1 MKFSTIALALFA
13 STTTILVSITSAA
26 VNDGVRG
33 SIDQTQIPHSL
44 DFTSYAAKQTPK
56 DAEKQ
61 QKGKEPSAILDGI
74 RADDKL
80 VDTEDLSFA
89 SHRGNSDISLSL
101 TAPTATDGLVQSA
114 FWLVLQPIT
123 ITQFL
128 VCRCRFLLIVLVTV
142 ISSSSVDHHAGS
154 LK

>member
-1 MKFSTIALALFA
+1 MTHTQKQYPHSTIFFQNYHHHHEILHDHSCFICFYYTA
-13 STTTILVSITSAA
+13 LVSVTSTA
-26 VNDGVRG
+26 VNDGVCG
-33 SIDQTQIPHSL
+33 SINQTQTPRSL

-80 VDTEDLSFA
+80 VDTEDLSFT
-89 SHRGNSDISLSL
+89 SHQGDFDISPSL
-101 TAPTATDGLVQSA
+101 TAPGGLVQSG

-123 ITQFL
+123 QF
-128 VCRCRFLLIVLVTV
+128 FNF
-142 ISSSSVDHHAGS
+142 
-154 LK
+154 